1 MAKEMKTTKKDDSIG
16 KVIEEI
22 GTGPACFTQNNI
34 DELKKALLSG
44 GYTAAEAK
52 AAQFIGTDGYTD
64 LLRVLEIMQ
73 KHKLSQE
80 AGADILQNL
89 TQIKAGHW

>member
-1 MAKEMKTTKKDDSIG
+1 MRDDSIG

-22 GTGPACFTQNNI
+22 GVGPACFTQNNI
-34 DELKKALLSG
+34 DDLRKALLSG

-64 LLRVLEIMQ
+64 LLRVLEIIQ
-73 KHKLSQE
+73 KHHLSPE

-89 TQIKAGHW
+89 SQIRAGHW